1 MTQASLPASE
11 AARTSG
17 SSSAKYTLAFASIGV
32 VFGDIGTSPLYA
44 MRLALQ
50 PIVDAGGDLRSA
62 VFGVVSLLVWSVIT
76 IVTIKYVYIIM
87 RADNRGEGGILSL
100 VVLIESLFRKKGGLP
115 LVLGIIGAS
124 FFFGDAIITPAISV
138 LSAVEGLAVI
148 NSGLQ
153 GFVLPLTLTILTV
166 LFIFQYKG
174 TAGVGKLFAPIT
186 AVWFAF
192 LAFMGAIHIFDDLH
206 ILLALNPAYGI
217 SLLISNPGLSLL
229 VCGGVFLAVTGGEA
243 LYTDM
248 GHFGKTPV
256 RIAWMTVVLPALILN
271 YIGQGAYVISHPEA
285 FSNPFFNMV
294 PEWGLI
300 PVVLLATSVAVIAS
314 QAMITGAFSVA
325 QQAMSL
331 GLFPRMNIVH
341 TSETEAGQIYV
352 GQINWMI
359 YIGVVLLV
367 LVFQS
372 SNNLANAYGVAL
384 ITAMIV
390 DSCLA
395 LLFFWYSRN
404 LPRWLVV
411 PLFMGI
417 LTIESLF
424 ASANA
429 LKIAHGG
436 YVPIIIGAAIML
448 VMYIWM
454 KGRALLAAKL
464 RRESIE
470 LVGLLQ
476 SLEKRQPT
484 RVAGAAVFLQTDP
497 VYAPSAL
504 MHNLKHNRVL
514 HDILV
519 FISVETTDAPR
530 ADPANRVTVKQ
541 LPLGAW
547 LVEARFGYMEQPD
560 VPAALRA
567 CEPLGLSIDPA
578 QASYFLGRRVIRIS
592 VKSGLPFWQ
601 QRIFIMLANQSARA
615 IEFFRIPPDRVV
627 ELGMQ
632 MSV

>member
-11 AARTSG
+11 TARTSG

-76 IVTIKYVYIIM
+76 IVTIKYVYVIM

-484 RVAGAAVFLQTDP
+484 RVAGAAVFLQTDS

-519 FISVETTDAPR
+519 FISVETTDSPR

>member
-1 MTQASLPASE
+1 M
-11 AARTSG
+11 
-17 SSSAKYTLAFASIGV
+17 
-32 VFGDIGTSPLYA
+32 
-44 MRLALQ
+44 
-50 PIVDAGGDLRSA
+50 
-62 VFGVVSLLVWSVIT
+62 
-76 IVTIKYVYIIM
+76 
-87 RADNRGEGGILSL
+87 
-100 VVLIESLFRKKGGLP
+100 
-115 LVLGIIGAS
+115 
-124 FFFGDAIITPAISV
+124 
-138 LSAVEGLAVI
+138 
-148 NSGLQ
+148 
-153 GFVLPLTLTILTV
+153 
-166 LFIFQYKG
+166 
-174 TAGVGKLFAPIT
+174 
-186 AVWFAF
+186 
-192 LAFMGAIHIFDDLH
+192 
-206 ILLALNPAYGI
+206 
-217 SLLISNPGLSLL
+217 SNPGLSLL

-384 ITAMIV
+384 ITAMII

-417 LTIESLF
+417 LAIEALF
-424 ASANA
+424 ASANF
-429 LKIAHGG
+429 LKIVHGG
-436 YVPIIIGAAIML
+436 YVPIIIGAAIVL
-448 VMYIWM
+448 LMYIWM

-484 RVAGAAVFLQTDP
+484 RVAGAAVFMQTDP

-519 FISVETTDAPR
+519 FITVETTDEPR
-530 ADPANRVTVKQ
+530 ADPDNRVTVKN

-578 QASYFLGRRVIRIS
+578 QASYFLGRRVIRTS
-592 VKSGLPFWQ
+592 VKSALPFWQ
-601 QRIFIMLANQSARA
+601 QRIFMMLANQSARA